1 MKEVSFGFL
10 GSVTLVLLV
19 EWIPGYADGVEQDC
33 WSQESKICVP
43 SNSSTCFGSP
53 FPYSFIPEDAE
64 LGLLESWTYLKRIP
78 KCWSSLRPLLC
89 SLYAPEC
96 SPITNKT
103 LGVPKALCKALK
115 GPCRALKQEYL
126 PLSLQSQWDRA
137 FMCRGKSFCEREI
150 AGGTRDILKF
160 PESHEG
166 VCYKP
171 LVRAQNPAN
180 YFKFIDGC
188 GLQCF
193 PPDKTPEQY
202 GKIQS
207 LIGIGVL
214 AALSTSSF
222 ATATL
227 ILDWKSSSY
236 PNRIIFYINLCG
248 LLFISGWGLPFLQ
261 GDNSFVCNP
270 DNTRRVQEPGEG
282 QDLACVALFVLIYYF
297 GLSSAL
303 WYAILTFSW
312 NSLFSSMG
320 LLSAMSQ
327 REILLKRTPYFH
339 MIAWS
344 VPAVL
349 AIAIISLN
357 GVEGDPLTGICFVSK
372 SSPSFYF
379 GFVIAPIAGICVIST
394 FFVVS
399 SVKSLVLAEKSAI
412 EIAGISARSRR
423 IRSTTVKIVIYSC
436 IYFTCFFITVFS
448 SVWIFS
454 GYEEER
460 NEAILK
466 MYLGGEE
473 FHKPLKY
480 SEIVILPTFL
490 SVIAS
495 ASWVWNKNTFKSWRK
510 FFRRRF
516 NSSEERMKD
525 IKVRKHELITQAFA
539 KRKDLALE
547 GRLSLTFESSRFD
560 PVGVGNPSHFDD
572 RGGVSSGDFSS
583 TWAAALPRLVQR
595 RGALVGGELINPQQQ
610 RRSSLDSEV
619 SSVNR
624 SRFSWMESRRQSFE
638 SQASSVPA
646 FDMDRLQA
654 IYDQAISSSKKRPK
668 KRSKKRKL
676 IFSSSSRPESRMSS
690 RRNSIGSSSFVCAK
704 ESSSATV
711 ITLDPRKLM
720 DTRHSSKRFISSPK
734 EFFELKEKLK
744 VLQTSSVD
752 LDDSSKK
759 MGNVTGTTT
768 ILSGGEEEEEGRE
781 RRTVS
786 IQTSFTDLSGLT
798 QVVHKSELGTQTTPP
813 PGASDSSSQT
823 IPHPIEPV
831 VIQITDEHES
841 SSFPSSAGGTGSGD
855 GSGNQY
861 ELFLKEDK
869 HEHRGPP
876 LHNRG
881 RRGAIIETSFKHLK
895 DDLELYRLS
904 SGVISRPLPASPL
917 IDTSSTS

>member
-64 LGLLESWTYLKRIP
+64 LGLFGVMDIFE
-78 KCWSSLRPLLC
+78 
-89 SLYAPEC
+89 ADPEML
-96 SPITNKT
+96 T

-166 VCYKP
+166 
-171 LVRAQNPAN
+171 
-180 YFKFIDGC
+180 
-188 GLQCF
+188 CF

-525 IKVRKHELITQAFA
+525 KK
-539 KRKDLALE
+539 KDLALE